1 MSGASSLRLKA
12 WPVLSTLQH
21 SESFFSGSNVQ
32 MIAKNLGRSYSEDV
46 ETGLCAP
53 HSLRRSV
60 VYDSTDV
67 DVNDVTLYT
76 QHRGKVGAIDTFKHY
91 LRLRGRKWAE
101 DEGIEVSR
109 PQTFM
114 AVIDA
119 RHMIVEPQI
128 FINQVSNLKMYAMA
142 NTILRSLPK
151 CLFV

>member
-1 MSGASSLRLKA
+1 MSGASLRLKA

-46 ETGLCAP
+46 ETGGLCAP

-142 NTILRSLPK
+142 NNYLTLP
-151 CLFV
+151 